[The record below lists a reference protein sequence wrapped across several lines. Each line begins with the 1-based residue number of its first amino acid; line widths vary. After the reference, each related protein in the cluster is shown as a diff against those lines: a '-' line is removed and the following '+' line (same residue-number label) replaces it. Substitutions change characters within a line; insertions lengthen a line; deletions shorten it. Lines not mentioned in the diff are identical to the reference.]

1 MENATDALI
10 MAGSILLLIIALT
23 LSISSFSRV
32 KTQIDDIVLSREKVE
47 YAVNSENNSLLNFI
61 QSNNKKYTR
70 TVTFE
75 TIATSLRRLRKEEF
89 DVYIIFKNSNLN
101 DFAKEL
107 QTELNN
113 NSYFEDIQ
121 VTGDKTI
128 LKFSISGAA
137 NKYLE
142 DRNSDNFDKSLN
154 LLYNKVVRDNNNE
167 SKKFKEYYGVYKQK
181 TDDGVSNI
189 EKKDIKIITYV
200 EED

>member
-10 MAGSILLLIIALT
+10 MAGSIFLLIIALT

-32 KTQIDDIVLSREKVE
+32 KTQIDDIVLAREKVE
-47 YAVNSENNSLLNFI
+47 YAVNSNDNSLLNFI
-61 QSNNKKYTR
+61 QSNTKYTR

-89 DVYIIFKNSNLN
+89 DVYIIFKNSDLG
-101 DFAKEL
+101 DFANEL
-107 QTELNN
+107 KTTLNKDD
-113 NSYFEDIQ
+113 YFGDIEI
-121 VTGDKTI
+121 TGEKAV

-142 DRNSDNFDKSLN
+142 DKNSDNFDKSLN
-154 LLYNKVVRDNNNE
+154 LLYNKVGT
-167 SKKFKEYYGVYKQK
+167 KKFKEYYGVYKQK

-189 EKKDIKIITYV
+189 EKKDIKIITY
-200 EED
+200 EEYEEEN

>member
-10 MAGSILLLIIALT
+10 MAGSIFLLIIALT

-47 YAVNSENNSLLNFI
+47 YAVNSNDNSLLNFI
-61 QSNNKKYTR
+61 QSNTKYTR

-113 NSYFEDIQ
+113 NSYFDDIQ

-142 DRNSDNFDKSLN
+142 DKNSDNFDKSLN
-154 LLYNKVVRDNNNE
+154 LLYNKVGT
-167 SKKFKEYYGVYKQK
+167 KKFKEYYGVYKQK

-200 EED
+200 EYEEEN

>member
-10 MAGSILLLIIALT
+10 MAGSIFLLIIALT

-61 QSNNKKYTR
+61 QSNNKYKYTR
-70 TVTFE
+70 IVTFE

-154 LLYNKVVRDNNNE
+154 LLYNKVGT
-167 SKKFKEYYGVYKQK
+167 KKFKEYYGVYKQK
-181 TDDGVSNI
+181 TDDGVSNT

>member
-10 MAGSILLLIIALT
+10 MAGSIFLLIIALT

-32 KTQIDDIVLSREKVE
+32 KTQIDDIVLAREKVE
-47 YAVNSENNSLLNFI
+47 YAVNSNDNSLLNFI
-61 QSNNKKYTR
+61 QSNTKYTR

-89 DVYIIFKNSNLN
+89 DVYIIFKNPDLG
-101 DFAKEL
+101 DFANEL
-107 QTELNN
+107 KTTLNKDD
-113 NSYFEDIQ
+113 YFGDIEI
-121 VTGDKTI
+121 TGEKAV

-142 DRNSDNFDKSLN
+142 DKNSDNFDKSLN
-154 LLYNKVVRDNNNE
+154 LLYNKVGT
-167 SKKFKEYYGVYKQK
+167 KKFKEYYGVYKQK

-189 EKKDIKIITYV
+189 EKKDIKIITYKEY
-200 EED
+200 EEEN

>member
-10 MAGSILLLIIALT
+10 MAGSIFLLIIALT

-47 YAVNSENNSLLNFI
+47 YAVNSNDNSLLNFI
-61 QSNNKKYTR
+61 QSNTKYTR

-113 NSYFEDIQ
+113 NSYFDDIQ

-137 NKYLE
+137 NKYLA

-154 LLYNKVVRDNNNE
+154 LLYNKVGT
-167 SKKFKEYYGVYKQK
+167 KKFKEYYGVYKQK

-200 EED
+200 EYEEEN

>member
-10 MAGSILLLIIALT
+10 MAGSIFLLIIALT

-32 KTQIDDIVLSREKVE
+32 KTQIDDIVLAREKVE
-47 YAVNSENNSLLNFI
+47 YAVNSNDNSLLNFI
-61 QSNNKKYTR
+61 QSNTKYTR

-89 DVYIIFKNSNLN
+89 DVYIIFKNPDLG
-101 DFAKEL
+101 DFANELKTTLNKDDYFGDIEITKEKA
-107 QTELNN
+107 
-113 NSYFEDIQ
+113 
-121 VTGDKTI
+121 V

-142 DRNSDNFDKSLN
+142 DKNSDNFDKSLN
-154 LLYNKVVRDNNNE
+154 LLYNKVGT
-167 SKKFKEYYGVYKQK
+167 KKFKEYYGVYKQK

-189 EKKDIKIITYV
+189 EKKDIKIITY
-200 EED
+200 EEYEEEN

>member
-10 MAGSILLLIIALT
+10 MAGSIFLLIIALT

-47 YAVNSENNSLLNFI
+47 YAVNSNDNSLLNFI
-61 QSNNKKYTR
+61 QSNTKYTR

-89 DVYIIFKNSNLN
+89 DVYIIFKNPDLG
-101 DFAKEL
+101 DFANEL
-107 QTELNN
+107 KTTLNKDD
-113 NSYFEDIQ
+113 YFEDIEI
-121 VTGDKTI
+121 TGEKAV

-142 DRNSDNFDKSLN
+142 DKNSDNFDKSLN
-154 LLYNKVVRDNNNE
+154 LLYNKVGT
-167 SKKFKEYYGVYKQK
+167 KKFKEYYGVYKQK

-189 EKKDIKIITYV
+189 EKKDIKIITY
-200 EED
+200 EEYEEEN

>member
-10 MAGSILLLIIALT
+10 MAGSIFLLIIALT

-61 QSNNKKYTR
+61 QSNNKYKYTR
-70 TVTFE
+70 IVTFE

-113 NSYFEDIQ
+113 NSYFDDIQ

-142 DRNSDNFDKSLN
+142 DKNSDNFDKSLN
-154 LLYNKVVRDNNNE
+154 LLYNKVGT
-167 SKKFKEYYGVYKQK
+167 KKFKEYYGVYKQK

-200 EED
+200 EYEEEN

>member
-10 MAGSILLLIIALT
+10 MAGSIFLLIIALT

-47 YAVNSENNSLLNFI
+47 YAVNSNDNSLLNFI
-61 QSNNKKYTR
+61 QSNTKYTR

-89 DVYIIFKNSNLN
+89 DVYIIFKNPDLG
-101 DFAKEL
+101 DFANEL
-107 QTELNN
+107 KTTLNKDD
-113 NSYFEDIQ
+113 YFGDIKI
-121 VTGDKTI
+121 TGEKAV

-142 DRNSDNFDKSLN
+142 DKNSDNFDKSLN
-154 LLYNKVVRDNNNE
+154 LLYNKVGT
-167 SKKFKEYYGVYKQK
+167 KKFKEYYGVYKQK

-189 EKKDIKIITYV
+189 EKKDIKIITY
-200 EED
+200 EEYEEEN

>member
-10 MAGSILLLIIALT
+10 MAGSIFLLIIALT

-32 KTQIDDIVLSREKVE
+32 KTQIDDIVLAREKVE
-47 YAVNSENNSLLNFI
+47 YAVNSNDNSLLNFI
-61 QSNNKKYTR
+61 QSNTIYTR

-89 DVYIIFKNSNLN
+89 DVYIIFKNSDLG
-101 DFAKEL
+101 DFANEL
-107 QTELNN
+107 KTTLNKDD
-113 NSYFEDIQ
+113 YFGDIEI
-121 VTGDKTI
+121 TGEKAV

-142 DRNSDNFDKSLN
+142 DKNSDNFDKSLN
-154 LLYNKVVRDNNNE
+154 LLYNKVGT
-167 SKKFKEYYGVYKQK
+167 KKFKEYYGVYKQK

-189 EKKDIKIITYV
+189 EKKDIKIITY
-200 EED
+200 EEYEEEN

>member
-10 MAGSILLLIIALT
+10 MAGSIFLLIIALT

-32 KTQIDDIVLSREKVE
+32 KTQIDDIVLAREKVE
-47 YAVNSENNSLLNFI
+47 YAVNSNDNSLLNFI
-61 QSNNKKYTR
+61 QSNTKYTR

-89 DVYIIFKNSNLN
+89 DVYIIFKNPDLG
-101 DFAKEL
+101 DFANEL
-107 QTELNN
+107 KTTLNKDD
-113 NSYFEDIQ
+113 YFGDIEI
-121 VTGDKTI
+121 TGEKAV

-142 DRNSDNFDKSLN
+142 DKNSDNFDKSLN
-154 LLYNKVVRDNNNE
+154 LLYNKVGT
-167 SKKFKEYYGVYKQK
+167 KKFKEYYGVYKQK

-189 EKKDIKIITYV
+189 EKKDIKIITYKKY
-200 EED
+200 EEEN

>member
-10 MAGSILLLIIALT
+10 MAGSIFLLIIALT

-47 YAVNSENNSLLNFI
+47 YAVNSNDNSLLNFI
-61 QSNNKKYTR
+61 QSNTKYTR

-89 DVYIIFKNSNLN
+89 DVYIIFKNPDLG
-101 DFAKEL
+101 DFANEL
-107 QTELNN
+107 KTTLNKDD
-113 NSYFEDIQ
+113 YFGDIEI
-121 VTGDKTI
+121 TGEKAV

-142 DRNSDNFDKSLN
+142 DKNSDNFDKSLN
-154 LLYNKVVRDNNNE
+154 LLYNKVGT
-167 SKKFKEYYGVYKQK
+167 KKFKEYYGVYKQK

-189 EKKDIKIITYV
+189 EKKDIKIITY
-200 EED
+200 EEYEEEN

>member
-61 QSNNKKYTR
+61 QSNNKYTR

-154 LLYNKVVRDNNNE
+154 LLYNKVGT
-167 SKKFKEYYGVYKQK
+167 KKFKEYYGVYKQK